1 MTSWR
6 KLNTNLVHFWAP
18 KPEYR
23 LFLVPVCILAVTGAY
38 ISLRAK
44 ITSVFP

>member
-23 LFLVPVCILAVTGAY
+23 LFLVPVCIIDGNNRT
-38 ISLRAK
+38 RK
-44 ITSVFP
+44 